1 MKLNEIKNSE
11 KLPRKLARLYGSCED
26 RLTYQKERYQK
37 ALDRFF
43 EIFKGADEVEIFS
56 APGRTEIGGNHTDHQ
71 RGCALAAAVDLDII
85 AVVSFND
92 GGVIRVYSEGYGF
105 SEVGLGKLSAR
116 DDEKGGFTALIR
128 GVASRF
134 FDMGVRVGGID
145 MYCTSDVLSG
155 SGLSSSAAFETL
167 LCAVINTKY
176 NGGNADPIQMAKI
189 GRYTE
194 NVYFGKGSG
203 LLDQLACAVG
213 GLAFIDFKDEE
224 APYVKKIDFDFD
236 SAGYD
241 LCITDTKGSHA
252 DLTDDYI
259 AVPEEM
265 KAVARYFGKEVLRE
279 VDEESFYKAIP
290 DLYGVCSDRA
300 ILRAVHFFKEN
311 KRAFSEA
318 KALEENDIERFLSLY
333 RQSARSSSELLQN
346 LYSTKKPE
354 SQGIPLALMMSR
366 LALGD
371 DAAVR
376 VHGGGFAGT
385 VQAFVK
391 KEKTEEYIQK
401 MDALFGKGSCRV
413 LYIRPTGPVKV
424 I

>member
-1 MKLNEIKNSE
+1 MKINEIKNSDIFFRN
-11 KLPRKLARLYGSCED
+11 LIQLYGSCED
-26 RLTYQKERYQK
+26 RLAYQRERYQK
-37 ALDRFF
+37 ALERFF
-43 EIFKGADEVEIFS
+43 ELFKEADEVDIFS

-92 GGVIRVYSEGYGF
+92 GGVVRVYSEGYGLG
-105 SEVGLGKLSAR
+105 EVELTNLSVH
-116 DDEKGGFTALIR
+116 DDEKGSFTALIR

-134 FDMGVRVGGID
+134 FDMGVHIGGID

-167 LCAVINTKY
+167 LCAVINTEY
-176 NGGNADPIQMAKI
+176 NGGKADPILTAKI
-189 GRYTE
+189 GKYTE

-213 GLAFIDFKDEE
+213 GLVFIDFKDEE
-224 APYVKKIDFDFD
+224 MPYVKRIDFDFD

-265 KAVARYFGKEVLRE
+265 KEVARFFNKEVLRE
-279 VDEESFYKAIP
+279 VDEESFYKAISK
-290 DLYGVCSDRA
+290 LYGVCSDRA

-311 KRAFSEA
+311 ERAFFEA
-318 KALEENDIERFLSLY
+318 KALEENDIEKFLCLY

-346 LYSTKKPE
+346 LYSSRNPE
-354 SQGIPLALMMSR
+354 SQGIPLGIMMSR
-366 LALGD
+366 LILGD
-371 DAAVR
+371 SAAVR

-385 VQAFVK
+385 IQAFVK
-391 KEKTEEYIQK
+391 KEKTEEYMHK
-401 MDALFGKGSCRV
+401 MDALFGKGSCRT
-413 LYIRPTGPVKV
+413 LYIRQTGPVKV

>member
-11 KLPRKLARLYGSCED
+11 IFSRNLARLYGFCED
-26 RLTYQKERYQK
+26 RLTYQRERYQK

-43 EIFKGADEVEIFS
+43 EIFKGADDAEIFS

-105 SEVGLGKLSAR
+105 SEVGLGELSAR
-116 DDEKGGFTALIR
+116 DDEKGSFTALIR
-128 GVASRF
+128 GAASRF

-176 NGGNADPIQMAKI
+176 NGGKADPIQMAKI

-224 APYVKKIDFDFD
+224 APYVKKIDFNFD

-265 KAVARYFGKEVLRE
+265 KAIARYFGKEVLRE

-311 KRAFSEA
+311 KRAFLEA

-346 LYSTKKPE
+346 LYSTKKPG

-366 LALGD
+366 LALDD

>member
-1 MKLNEIKNSE
+1 MKLNQIKNSDIFS
-11 KLPRKLARLYGSCED
+11 RKLTQLYGSCGD
-26 RLTYQKERYQK
+26 RLSRQTERYQN

-43 EIFKGADEVEIFS
+43 EIFKGADEVDIFS

-85 AVVSFND
+85 AVVSFNNS
-92 GGVIRVYSEGYGF
+92 GVLRVYSEGYGF
-105 SEVGLGKLSAR
+105 SEVKLTDLSVH
-116 DDEKGGFTALIR
+116 DDEKGSFTSLIR

-134 FDMGVRVGGID
+134 IDMGVHIGGID
-145 MYCTSDVLSG
+145 MYCVSDVLSG

-176 NGGNADPIQMAKI
+176 NGGKADPIETAKI
-189 GRYTE
+189 GRYAE

-213 GLAFIDFKDEE
+213 GLVFIDFKDEE
-224 APYVKKIDFDFD
+224 TPYVKKIDFNFD
-236 SAGYD
+236 SVGYD

-252 DLTDDYI
+252 GLTDDYI
-259 AVPEEM
+259 SVPEEM
-265 KAVARYFGKEVLRE
+265 KQVARFFNKEVLRE
-279 VDEESFYKAIP
+279 VDEESFYNAIP
-290 DLYGVCSDRA
+290 KLYGVCSDRA
-300 ILRAVHFFKEN
+300 ILRAAHFFKEN
-311 KRAFSEA
+311 ERAFFEA
-318 KALEENDIERFLSLY
+318 KALEENDIEKFLCFY
-333 RQSARSSSELLQN
+333 KQSAGSSSELLQN
-346 LYSTKKPE
+346 LYSAKYPE
-354 SQGIPLALMMSR
+354 NQGIPLAIMMSR
-366 LALGD
+366 LVLGD

-385 VQAFVK
+385 IQAFVQ
-391 KEKTEEYIQK
+391 KEKTDEYIQK

-413 LYIRPTGPVKV
+413 LYIRPTGPAKV

>member
-11 KLPRKLARLYGSCED
+11 KFSRNLARLYGFCED
-26 RLTYQKERYQK
+26 RLTYQRERYQK

-43 EIFKGADEVEIFS
+43 EIFKGADDAEIFS

-92 GGVIRVYSEGYGF
+92 DGVIRVYSEGYGF
-105 SEVGLGKLSAR
+105 SEVGLGELSAR

-176 NGGNADPIQMAKI
+176 NGGKADPIQMAKI

-290 DLYGVCSDRA
+290 NLYGVCSDRA

-311 KRAFSEA
+311 KRAFLEA

-354 SQGIPLALMMSR
+354 SQGIPLAIMMSR

-385 VQAFVK
+385 V
-391 KEKTEEYIQK
+391 
-401 MDALFGKGSCRV
+401 
-413 LYIRPTGPVKV
+413 
-424 I
+424 

>member
-11 KLPRKLARLYGSCED
+11 IFSRNLARLYGFCED
-26 RLTYQKERYQK
+26 RLTYQRERYQK

-43 EIFKGADEVEIFS
+43 EIFKGADDAEIFS

-105 SEVGLGKLSAR
+105 SEVGLGELSAR

-128 GVASRF
+128 GAASRF

-176 NGGNADPIQMAKI
+176 NGGKADPIQMAKI

-203 LLDQLACAVG
+203 LLDQLACAAG

-252 DLTDDYI
+252 DLTDDYV

-290 DLYGVCSDRA
+290 NLYGACSDRA

-311 KRAFSEA
+311 KRAFLEA

-354 SQGIPLALMMSR
+354 SQGIPLAIMMSR

>member
-1 MKLNEIKNSE
+1 MKLNEIKTSE
-11 KLPRKLARLYGSCED
+11 IFYRNLARLYGFCEG
-26 RLTYQKERYQK
+26 RLAYQKERYQK

-43 EIFKGADEVEIFS
+43 KIFKGADEVEIFS

-85 AVVSFND
+85 AVVFFND
-92 GGVIRVYSEGYGF
+92 VGVIRVYSEGYGF
-105 SEVGLGKLSAR
+105 SEVGLGELSAR

-176 NGGNADPIQMAKI
+176 NGGKADPIQMAKI

-290 DLYGVCSDRA
+290 KLYGVCSDRA

-318 KALEENDIERFLSLY
+318 KALEENDIEKFLSLY

-354 SQGIPLALMMSR
+354 SQGIPLAIMMSR

-385 VQAFVK
+385 VQALVK

>member
-1 MKLNEIKNSE
+1 MKLNEIKNSD
-11 KLPRKLARLYGSCED
+11 KFSRKLTQLYGSCED
-26 RLTYQKERYQK
+26 RLAYQRERYQK
-37 ALDRFF
+37 VSERFF
-43 EIFKGADEVEIFS
+43 EIFEGTDEIEIFS

-92 GGVIRVYSEGYGF
+92 SGVIRVSSEGYGF
-105 SEVGLGKLSAR
+105 SEVELTDLSVHNE
-116 DDEKGGFTALIR
+116 EKGGFTALIR
-128 GVASRF
+128 GAVSRF
-134 FDMGVRVGGID
+134 LDMGVRIGGID
-145 MYCTSDVLSG
+145 MYCASDVLSG

-176 NGGNADPIQMAKI
+176 NSGKADPIETAKI
-189 GRYTE
+189 GKYAE

-213 GLAFIDFKDEE
+213 GLVFIDFKDEE
-224 APYVKKIDFDFD
+224 APYVRKIDFDFG

-241 LCITDTKGSHA
+241 LCITDTRGSHA
-252 DLTDDYI
+252 GLTDDYI

-265 KAVARYFGKEVLRE
+265 KEVARFFNKEVLRE
-279 VDEESFYKAIP
+279 VDEKSFYKSISK
-290 DLYGVCSDRA
+290 LYGVCSDRA

-311 KRAFSEA
+311 ERAVLEA
-318 KALEENDIERFLSLY
+318 KALEEKDIERFLCLY

-346 LYSTKKPE
+346 LYSVKYPK
-354 SQGIPLALMMSR
+354 SQGIPLAVMMSR
-366 LALGD
+366 LILGD

-385 VQAFVK
+385 IQAFVK

>member
-1 MKLNEIKNSE
+1 MKLNEIKNSD
-11 KLPRKLARLYGSCED
+11 KFSRKLTQLYGSCED
-26 RLTYQKERYQK
+26 RLSYQRERYQK

-43 EIFKGADEVEIFS
+43 EIFKGADEVNIFS

-105 SEVGLGKLSAR
+105 GEVELTDLSVH

-128 GVASRF
+128 GIASRF
-134 FDMGVRVGGID
+134 FDMGVHIGGID
-145 MYCTSDVLSG
+145 MYCSSDVLSG

-176 NGGNADPIQMAKI
+176 YGGKADPIETAKI
-189 GRYTE
+189 GKYTE
-194 NVYFGKGSG
+194 NLYFGKGSG

-213 GLAFIDFKDEE
+213 GLVFIDFKDEE
-224 APYVKKIDFDFD
+224 TPYVKKIDFDFD

-265 KAVARYFGKEVLRE
+265 KEVACFFSKEVLRE
-279 VDEESFYKAIP
+279 VDEVSFYKAIP
-290 DLYGVCSDRA
+290 KLYGVCSDRA

-311 KRAFSEA
+311 ERAFFEA
-318 KALEENDIERFLSLY
+318 KALEENDIEKFLCLY

-346 LYSTKKPE
+346 LYSSKYPK
-354 SQGIPLALMMSR
+354 SQGIPLAVMMSR

-385 VQAFVK
+385 VQAFVR

-413 LYIRPTGPVKV
+413 LYIRPTGPVKL

>member
-1 MKLNEIKNSE
+1 M
-11 KLPRKLARLYGSCED
+11 
-26 RLTYQKERYQK
+26 
-37 ALDRFF
+37 DRFF
-43 EIFKGADEVEIFS
+43 EIFKGADDAEIFS

-92 GGVIRVYSEGYGF
+92 DGVIRVYSEGYGF
-105 SEVGLGKLSAR
+105 SEVGLGELSAR
-116 DDEKGGFTALIR
+116 DDEKGSFTALIR

-265 KAVARYFGKEVLRE
+265 KAIARYFGKEVLRE

-290 DLYGVCSDRA
+290 NLYGVCSDRA

-311 KRAFSEA
+311 KRAFLEA

-354 SQGIPLALMMSR
+354 SQGIPLAIMMSR

>member
-85 AVVSFND
+85 AVVAFND

-105 SEVGLGKLSAR
+105 SEVGLGELSVR

-128 GVASRF
+128 GVASRY
-134 FDMGVRVGGID
+134 FDMGVCVGGID

-167 LCAVINTKY
+167 LCAVINTQY
-176 NGGNADPIQMAKI
+176 NGGKADPIQMAKI

-213 GLAFIDFKDEE
+213 GLVFIDFKDEE
-224 APYVKKIDFDFD
+224 APYVKKIDYDFD

-252 DLTDDYI
+252 DLTDDYV

-279 VDEESFYKAIP
+279 VDEDSFYKAIP
-290 DLYGVCSDRA
+290 KLYGVCSDRA

-311 KRAFSEA
+311 KRAFLEA
-318 KALEENDIERFLSLY
+318 KALEENDIEGFLSLY

-354 SQGIPLALMMSR
+354 SQGIPLAIMMSR

-401 MDALFGKGSCRV
+401 MDALFGKGSCRA